1 MLDLEVQ
8 ASQRLIKMRNPWGK
22 GVWKGDDPISE
33 ELNEAIQKGNPDDG
47 GIFYMPFEELKLN
60 FEELSICHY
69 IDNYVYSQK
78 RHKYTENDIFPFQ
91 LVVDKAG
98 EYYIT
103 ISKPDKRFVWAGSAD
118 SFLSVV
124 LVRVDKDRSASYVG
138 GIGGIHRDPFFVGQ
152 LTPGTY
158 AAFVL

>member
-1 MLDLEVQ
+1 
-8 ASQRLIKMRNPWGK
+8 MRNPWGK
-22 GVWKGDDPISE
+22 GVWKSTDPLLHR
-33 ELNEAIQKGNPDDG
+33 LNTEIQSGNKEDG

-60 FEELSICHY
+60 FEELSVCHY
-69 IDNYVYSQK
+69 FDQHVYSQK

-91 LVVDKAG
+91 VVVDKAG

-103 ISKPDKRFVWAGSAD
+103 ISKPDKRFIWAGSSD

-124 LVRVDKDRSASYVG
+124 LVRVDKDKSATYIG
-138 GIGGIHRDPFFVGQ
+138 GVGGIHRDPFFSAY

-158 AAFVL
+158 AAFVRASH